1 MPFEPRFKTL
11 TEILRS
17 SLATY
22 RDRPLFGTKMRDGA
36 WVWTTYGEFAQK
48 VDGMR
53 AGLASCGVGRGDR
66 VAFIANNR
74 VEWAVAAYACYGLG
88 AAFVPMYEAQNPKE
102 WEYIVRDC
110 AAKVVFVANDKLLGL
125 AHALF
130 DPIPTVKSIVVVDG
144 APPNGEPPAS
154 GRVCRY
160 PAIATGKPPVEAIEP
175 APSDLAGILYTSG
188 TTGMPKGVMLTHLN
202 IASNVSAILD
212 VYPFTPEDRSLA
224 FLPWAHSFGQTGE
237 LHTFIGAGASMAINE
252 HNDQIIG
259 NLAVV
264 KPTVI
269 FAVPRI
275 FNRIYTAVQGQ
286 LASRPKPIQQLVA
299 ASFRVRSRMRS
310 GQTPK
315 LHERAMLALVDRLVA
330 TKVRARFGGRLKLAV
345 SGGAALSPAVGEF
358 IDSLGILVYEGY
370 GLTETSP
377 VVSVNRPGKCRL
389 GTVGTALPGVR
400 VCTDEAGELI
410 VYGPNVMKGY
420 YNHPD
425 ETAALMTSDGGFR
438 TGDMASIDAEG
449 FVTITGR
456 IKEQYKLEN
465 GKYVVPTPLEDQ
477 LKLSPYVANAMV
489 YGDNRPHNVALIVAN
504 VDAIRKWAA
513 QQHASLPA
521 DVGAF
526 LDDSRVRSLIRG
538 EIDKFNASFKG
549 FESIRDFALIS
560 EDFTTDNGMLTPK
573 MSLKRRKVIETYG
586 HLIDRV
592 YAGGGQRA
600 SVSAA

>member
-1 MPFEPRFKTL
+1 MPFEPRYKTL

-17 SLATY
+17 SVATY
-22 RDRPLFGTKMRDGA
+22 RDRPLFGTKRDGA
-36 WVWTTYGEFAQK
+36 WVWTTYADFARQ

-53 AGLASCGVGRGDR
+53 AGLASCGVVRGDR

-74 VEWAVAAYACYGLG
+74 VEWAVAAYACYTLG

-130 DPIPTVKSIVVVDG
+130 DPIATVKSIVVVDG
-144 APPNGEPPAS
+144 APANGAPPPS

-160 PAIATGKPPVEAIEP
+160 PAIATGKPPVDAIEP
-175 APSDLAGILYTSG
+175 APNDLAGILYTSG

-212 VYPFTPEDRSLA
+212 IYPFTPEDRSLA
-224 FLPWAHSFGQTGE
+224 FLPWAHSFGQTSE
-237 LHTFIGAGASMAINE
+237 LHTFLGAGASMAINE
-252 HNDQIIG
+252 HNDRIIG
-259 NLAVV
+259 NLAEV

-299 ASFRVRSRMRS
+299 ASFRVRSRMRK
-310 GQTPK
+310 GEAPK
-315 LHERAMLALVDRLVA
+315 LHERAMLAVVDKLVA
-330 TKVRARFGGRLKLAV
+330 SKVRARFGGRLRLAV

-389 GTVGTALPGVR
+389 GTVGPALPGVR

-425 ETAALMTSDGGFR
+425 ETAAVMTSDGGFR
-438 TGDMASIDAEG
+438 TGDMASIDADG

-513 QQHASLPA
+513 QQHTSLPS
-521 DVGAF
+521 DIGAF
-526 LDDSRVRSLIRG
+526 LDDARVRSLIRG
-538 EIDKFNASFKG
+538 EVEKFNASFKG
-549 FESIRDFALIS
+549 FESIRDFALIA

-573 MSLKRRKVIETYG
+573 MSLKRRKVIETYT

-592 YAGGGQRA
+592 YAGGGVRA
-600 SVSAA
+600 SASAA